1 MQYTQLIK
9 RWSRLA
15 SVYELPKRNKFD
27 PGIGAIESAL

>member
-9 RWSRLA
+9 RWRLA